1 MVGARDVRR
10 VARHVF
16 YPRGRTRR
24 LFPRQTLDRIEAA
37 IRESERTHRAELR
50 FVVEGGLEPLA
61 VWRGLTPRHRAIEL
75 FSRLRVWDT
84 AENIGVLIYVQA
96 VDRDIEIVAD
106 RGLSGAVAQSEWE
119 VVCRRMEDAFR
130 AGGYETGALDA
141 ITAVSALLAHHFPPA
156 AHDTDELPDRPLI
169 L

>member
-1 MVGARDVRR
+1 MVAARDVGR
-10 VARHVF
+10 VARHAF
-16 YPRGRTRR
+16 YPHSGTRR

-50 FVVEGGLEPLA
+50 FVIEGGLEPLA
-61 VWRGLTPRHRAIEL
+61 VWRGLTPRHRAIDL

-106 RGLSGAVAQSEWE
+106 RGLSSAVPQSEWE
-119 VVCRRMEDAFR
+119 LVCRRMEDAFR
-130 AGGYETGALDA
+130 AGSYETGALDA
-141 ITAVSALLAHHFPPA
+141 IASVTALLAQRFPPA
-156 AHDTDELPDRPLI
+156 ANDTDELPDRPLI

>member
-1 MVGARDVRR
+1 MVTSRDMRR
-10 VARHVF
+10 VARHLF
-16 YPRGRTRR
+16 YPHRRTHT
-24 LFPRQTLDRIEAA
+24 LFPRQTLDRIEAV
-37 IRESERTHRAELR
+37 IRESERMHRAELR

-84 AENIGVLIYVQA
+84 AENIGVLVYVQA

-106 RGLSGAVAQSEWE
+106 RGLSAAVPQSEWE

-130 AGGYETGALDA
+130 AGEYEAGALAA
-141 ITAVSALLAHHFPPA
+141 IAAVSAVLAHHFPPT